1 MNKTKKELAFLRDL
15 YVENDWTVRFA
26 ELFDKNFKFSDEKK
40 ILYVNAGTGNH
51 ALELREKL
59 PVDAELNAF
68 SDDAESNIIAQ
79 AKADALKVKVEFSD
93 DFPHE
98 NFDAVIADA
107 NFVRPTELEEFLDEI
122 IDLSNKQVVFFLPTA
137 GSFGEIFSFLWET
150 LLDLDLLEKGSEIER
165 LIAEIPTI
173 EKVKE
178 MAGQLGLKKIES
190 VTNTELFEFEN
201 GTEFI
206 NAPLITDFL
215 LPFWLEFL
223 SEKEKAKVRTKLAR
237 IIDGDDGTLSFRFTV
252 KATLIVG
259 EKNLS
264 GK

>member
-1 MNKTKKELAFLRDL
+1 MSKTQKELAFLRDL
-15 YVENDWTVRFA
+15 YIANDWTLRFA

-59 PVDAELNAF
+59 PIDAELNAF
-68 SDDAESNIIAQ
+68 SDNEELNIIAQ
-79 AKADALKVKVEFSD
+79 AKADALHTKVDFSGEF
-93 DFPHE
+93 PTE
-98 NFDAVIADA
+98 KFDAVIADA
-107 NFVRPTELEEFLDEI
+107 SFVRRGELEEFLDEI

-150 LLDLDLLEKGSEIER
+150 FLDLDLLEKGAEIER

-178 MAGQLGLKKIES
+178 MAKNLGLDKIEA

-201 GTEFI
+201 GTDFI

-215 LPFWLEFL
+215 LPVWLEFL
-223 SEKEKAKVRTKLAR
+223 SETEQAKVRKKLPQ
-237 IIDGDDGTLSFRFTV
+237 IIDADDGTLSFRFLV
-252 KATLIVG
+252 KATLIIG
-259 EKNLS
+259 EKTD
-264 GK
+264 